1 MVQANTQKKILDLKK
16 WEAVVDEKA
25 KEYQQAHP
33 FPYGQFEHFLEDW
46 AAHKAMDAF
55 PAVKDSGWIHYV
67 HFNEKKH
74 GLNKM
79 DLIPPFIQ
87 EVIQELNSDEFLR
100 ILCKL
105 TGIEGL
111 KADPSLE
118 GGGLHQT
125 QRGGFLNIHADF
137 TVHPHKRNWRRRVNV
152 LVYLNEGWKPEY
164 RGDLELWTRD
174 MKECAAKISPVFNR
188 CAIFNTDEDSYHGLP
203 DPIQCPEDMTRKS
216 IALYYFTEENNAPRK
231 RATNYKARPDDGFK
245 RFLIYLDR
253 QAIVLY
259 NWLKGTLGINDDFV
273 SKILNLF
280 SRKKK

>member
-1 MVQANTQKKILDLKK
+1 MVQSDTQKKILDLQK
-16 WEAVVDEKA
+16 WEAIVDEKA
-25 KEYQQAHP
+25 NKYQGAHP
-33 FPYGQFEHFLEDW
+33 FPYGQFENFLEDW
-46 AAHKAMDAF
+46 AARKAMGSF

-87 EVIQELNSDEFLR
+87 EVIKELNSDEFLR
-100 ILCKL
+100 ILSKL

-152 LVYLNEGWKPEY
+152 LVYLNEDWKPEY
-164 RGDLELWTRD
+164 KGDLELWTRD
-174 MKECAAKISPVFNR
+174 MKECAVKVSPVFNR
-188 CAIFNTDEDSYHGLP
+188 CVIFNTDEDSYHGLP
-203 DPIQCPEDMTRKS
+203 DPIQCPEDLTRKS
-216 IALYYFTEENNAPRK
+216 IALYYFTEEESAPKK

-259 NWLKGTLGINDDFV
+259 NWLKGKLGINDDFV
-273 SKILNLF
+273 SKVLNLF